1 MTTAASGNAV
11 AAPAATVLTQGAL
24 EGSNTDMASAMV
36 DMIDAQRTYQLT
48 SKAIQTA
55 DQMME
60 IANGVK
66 R

>member
-1 MTTAASGNAV
+1 MT
-11 AAPAATVLTQGAL
+11 
-24 EGSNTDMASAMV
+24 E
-36 DMIDAQRTYQLT
+36 MIEVQRTYQLT

>member
-1 MTTAASGNAV
+1 
-11 AAPAATVLTQGAL
+11 
-24 EGSNTDMASAMV
+24 
-36 DMIDAQRTYQLT
+36 MIEMIVVQRTYQLT

-55 DQMME
+55 DSMME